1 MSRVRRHSTIPH
13 RWPVQAAGR
22 QTPGSQGSGVVC
34 PVPAAA
40 GEELPAA
47 PQPSGG
53 ELTASPWLG
62 LHYETEG
69 T

>member
-1 MSRVRRHSTIPH
+1 MSRIRHHSAFPH
-13 RWPVQAAGR
+13 HWPVQVAGM
-22 QTPGSQGSGVVC
+22 QTPGSQGSGVC
-34 PVPAAA
+34 RVPAADCDVR
-40 GEELPAA
+40 PSA
-47 PQPSGG
+47 PQPAGG